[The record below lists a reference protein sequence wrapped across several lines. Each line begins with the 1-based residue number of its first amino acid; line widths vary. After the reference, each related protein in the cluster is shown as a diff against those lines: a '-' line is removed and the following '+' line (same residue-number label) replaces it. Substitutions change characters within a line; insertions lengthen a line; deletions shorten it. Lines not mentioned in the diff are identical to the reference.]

1 MSTGLSKN
9 INVVVAGIIGAGKT
23 QFTRSFSEITGFKP
37 VFEPIE
43 HDQVLDEFYRDM
55 KRNSFLLQ
63 MHFLGER
70 FRLSQ
75 EIGQEKGRIQD
86 RSIWEDKIFAKM
98 LHESDL
104 MSKTEYDTYI
114 RLFTTLTAKLPL
126 PDLVIYLD
134 VSPEIAL
141 SRVKSRGREY
151 EKNMTLEY
159 LTQLRNGYNEWI
171 RTMALQTKVVKID
184 WNHFRPTSDVIV
196 QLQLHEL

>member
-1 MSTGLSKN
+1 MSVGLSKN

-98 LHESDL
+98 LHESEL
-104 MSKTEYDTYI
+104 MSKTEYDTYN

-141 SRVKSRGREY
+141 SRVKSLGREY
-151 EKNMTLEY
+151 EKNMSLEY

-171 RTMALQTKVVKID
+171 RTMELQTKVIKID

>member
-1 MSTGLSKN
+1 MSAGLSKN

-23 QFTRSFSEITGFKP
+23 QFTRSFSDLTGFKP

-75 EIGQEKGRIQD
+75 EIGHEKGRIQD

-98 LHESDL
+98 LHESEL
-104 MSKTEYDTYI
+104 MSKTEYDTYN
-114 RLFTTLTAKLPL
+114 RLFVTLTAKLPL

-151 EKNMTLEY
+151 EKNMSLEY
-159 LTQLRNGYNEWI
+159 LTQLRNGYDEWI
-171 RTMALQTKVVKID
+171 RAMELQTKVVKID
-184 WNHFRPTSDVIV
+184 WNNFRPTSDVIA
-196 QLQLHEL
+196 QLLREL